1 MATRRRTA
9 RIVTKSV
16 AGQRLNLWDRLQLWR
31 EARRRERDEA
41 LRRNARQLDRIGGD
55 LIWGIRAMFAVAI
68 FIFIIWLDTPW
79 IGGFAP
85 MVAVMVMLV
94 LAAKWLK

>member
-1 MATRRRTA
+1 MVSRRRTA

-16 AGQRLNLWDRLQLWR
+16 AGERFSLWDRLQLWR
-31 EARRRERDEA
+31 EARRRKRPLVSEVGAAVVWTGRA
-41 LRRNARQLDRIGGD
+41 ILATLAFIG
-55 LIWGIRAMFAVAI
+55 
-68 FIFIIWLDTPW
+68 IIWLATPW

-85 MVAVMVMLV
+85 MAATMAMLV